1 VRTTT
6 SIEVAA
12 PAELVFRLAR
22 DPLRWPMLLAHYE
35 RARVISRDGSAIVCE
50 LVARR
55 PFVPLLGIGFPVA
68 WRSRTWAEPDHL
80 RLRFRHLGGATGGM
94 DVTWRIEPVDGGC
107 RVTIEHDFSPRLRPW
122 AAIVDRTF
130 TKPIANRT
138 LRGFKAIAEALA
150 TGLALDERPV
160 LRS

>member
-1 VRTTT
+1 
-6 SIEVAA
+6 
-12 PAELVFRLAR
+12 
-22 DPLRWPMLLAHYE
+22 
-35 RARVISRDGSAIVCE
+35 
-50 LVARR
+50 
-55 PFVPLLGIGFPVA
+55 
-68 WRSRTWAEPDHL
+68 SRTWAEPDHL

-130 TKPIANRT
+130 AKPIANRT

-150 TGLALDERPV
+150 PGLALGERPV